1 LIASAHPYAGA
12 VIGLATMHDKGR
24 AVAPPFRRLLGAR
37 VLEVTGLDTD
47 QLGTFSGDIA
57 RPASPV
63 EVTDLKARMTFE
75 AMDVDCAIASEG
87 SYAPIDR
94 VPLNAA
100 GVEIMTFVDRKRGVV
115 VTETLTTQRT
125 NWRMQRFA
133 AGDPRVEDA
142 ATALGLPRCGAIVMR
157 NDDWSHPVK
166 NLSTA
171 AEVRAAIESEAP
183 QSRDG
188 LAVLIPDMR
197 AHRNPW
203 RMMAIRALAWR
214 LARRLAHLFLRR
226 AGLGPRAL
234 AARPALRVLRR
245 AHRLDRGAC
254 RWLFRL
260 RPRRGAAPARRPSNG
275 LEAELPNLPGSALR
289 LSGVRCAGP
298 ARPAAHRPG
307 S

>member
-214 LARRLAHLFLRR
+214 LARRLAHLCPSCGAPGWGHVHSPR
-226 AGLGPRAL
+226 GLPCESCGEPTDWIA
-234 AARPALRVLRR
+234 AHVDGCSACGHAEARPRPDGRR
-245 AHRLDRGAC
+245 TASKLSC
-254 RWLFRL
+254 R
-260 RPRRGAAPARRPSNG
+260 ARR
-275 LEAELPNLPGSALR
+275 
-289 LSGVRCAGP
+289 
-298 ARPAAHRPG
+298 
-307 S
+307 